1 MIFKGVFNNK
11 LIENCLGIF
20 LFCFAFLGCSK
31 ETPIVQIAVPG
42 APTNIV
48 ATSNNISATVGFSEP
63 SNNGGAA
70 ISSYIVTSVPG
81 NITATGVRS
90 PITITGLTNGVSYT
104 FTVTAIN
111 SAGPSSPS
119 APSNAVVPGT
129 GVVVQKNCQI
139 MSISNYNANN
149 KTDFSMT
156 VFYDYV
162 NRPSKLVLYDSIRNI
177 LLKESVFTYQADGIF
192 ISKYELLSLDP
203 TTQQV
208 KKYTTKADLSNPNS
222 DDVIF
227 EYIYNDSG
235 YLVTKN
241 KYINGSK
248 LPTYK
253 TSYTYDAANNLT
265 SCLMVVVSS
274 NKKILESTIAYDETI
289 KSSNFIYPFADG
301 FENYIYTPIFN
312 FGKKQKYPIKNMS
325 TKIFDPASGSL
336 IDTWTSGFGTFS
348 MNVDGYIT
356 QLTQTGDFQQG
367 LGMFYGKTVLGYVC
381 K

>member
-11 LIENCLGIF
+11 LLESYLGIF
-20 LFCFAFLGCSK
+20 LFCFTFFGCSK
-31 ETPIVQIAVPG
+31 EVTIVPVSVPG

-48 ATSNNISATVGFSEP
+48 ATPNNTSATIGFSEP

-70 ISSYIVTSVPG
+70 ISSYIVTSLPG
-81 NITATGVRS
+81 NITATGVKS
-90 PITITGLTNGVSYT
+90 PITITGLTNGISYT

-119 APSNAVVPGT
+119 VASNPILPGT
-129 GVVVQKNCQI
+129 GVVTQKNCQI
-139 MSISNYNANN
+139 TSISNYNANN

-177 LLKESVFTYQADGIF
+177 ILKESVFTYQSDGIF
-192 ISKYELLSLDP
+192 ISKYEQLSLDP

-208 KKYTTKADLSNPNS
+208 KKYTTKEDLSKPNS

-227 EYIYNDSG
+227 EYLYNDSG

-253 TSYTYDAANNLT
+253 TSYSYDANNNLT
-265 SCLMVVVSS
+265 SCLMVVIST
-274 NKKILESTIAYDETI
+274 NKKILESTITYDETI
-289 KSSNFIYPFADG
+289 KSANFIYPFADG

-312 FGKKQKYPIKNMS
+312 YGKKQKYPIKNMI
-325 TKIFDPASGSL
+325 TRIFDPASGSL

-348 MNVDGYIT
+348 MNIDGYIT